1 MSLWKIAWRSIQQR
15 TLASALTAISMAL
28 GVSLVVAV
36 LVVYGVVKHSL
47 QRGGEGYDLVI
58 GPSKGSPLDLVLNS
72 VYYMRQPK
80 ELLPYEYY
88 QQILTGDIADGVGTP
103 ELAVPVCLGDTYN
116 GYPVVGTTPDMFDAA
131 IQLPGGQHYRFAEGG
146 RNFKSENFFEAVAGA
161 TAARKMGLK
170 IGSTFSPTHDVG
182 PHKGHKHEP
191 CTVVGILEPSGTPN
205 DRALFV
211 NMEGFFRQPGHLD
224 SGGEHD
230 ENAEHA
236 EHGEHPDHDEAAE
249 HGDHEHDKVI
259 PDKLKPVTAVLVCL
273 KDPNRTRTVASLIN
287 HGNKAQA
294 AIPGDEISRLFEGLV
309 GDLQLVLL
317 LFAVM
322 IVIVAGVGIMVSIY
336 NSMSDRRQEIAVMR
350 ALGADRMTIMLVVLL
365 ESILLSLG
373 GGVLGLLLGHG
384 VVELLSPLIADRIHV
399 AVNLLEFRM
408 TELYL
413 IPALIVLASVVGY
426 LPALAA
432 YRTDV
437 ARSLMSAP

>member
-1 MSLWKIAWRSIQQR
+1 
-15 TLASALTAISMAL
+15 MAL

-58 GPSKGSPLDLVLNS
+58 GPSKGSPLELVLNS
-72 VYYMRQPK
+72 IYYRQQPK
-80 ELLPYEYY
+80 ELMPYEYY
-88 QQILTGDIADGVGTP
+88 NKLINGDVAGAEGVVKF
-103 ELAVPVCLGDTYN
+103 AIPVCLGDICD
-116 GYPVVGTTPDMFDAA
+116 GFPVVATIPDLFDE
-131 IQLPGGQHYRFAEGG
+131 IELPNKEKYRFAEGQ
-146 RNFKSENFFEAVAGA
+146 NFKSENFFEAVAGA

-170 IGSTFSPTHDVG
+170 VGSTFSPTHDVG
-182 PHKGHKHEP
+182 PHKGHKHQP
-191 CTVVGILEPSGTPN
+191 CKVVGILEPTGTPN

-211 NMEGFFRQPGHLD
+211 NMEGFFRQAGHLD
-224 SGGEHD
+224 AAGGHGEHD
-230 ENAEHA
+230 EHA
-236 EHGEHPDHDEAAE
+236 DHDEHGEHDEADE
-249 HGDHEHDKVI
+249 HEHDKVI
-259 PDKLKPVTAVLVCL
+259 PDKAKRLAAILVCL
-273 KDPNRTRTVASLIN
+273 KDPNLTRTVARRIN
-287 HGNKAQA
+287 NGAEAQA
-294 AIPGDEISRLFEGLV
+294 ALPGDEISQLFEGLI

-322 IVIVAGVGIMVSIY
+322 IVIVAGMGIMVSIY
-336 NSMSDRRQEIAVMR
+336 NSMSDRRHEIAVMR
-350 ALGADRMTIMLVVLL
+350 ALGADRLTIMLVVLL

-373 GGVLGLLLGHG
+373 GGALGLLLGHG
-384 VVELLSPLIADRIHV
+384 VIELLSPIIADRIHV

-437 ARSLMSAP
+437 ARSLMAAP